1 MRKFWASNEE
11 LTPEEQRLV
20 LALYEAHATCVFRE
34 NCSTMAL
41 QQAAGGSRSLTQSY
55 IAALATLGEMHGPI
69 EGAYDLIQE
78 PVSCESAISSIRHV
92 WRAPGW
98 GNSFIKGRIDDAF
111 VKVDQT
117 IEALFPRHHNRLREI
132 TDALHARGKH
142 VFPNPAAYTATTA
155 LILGMPRH
163 LAPLLFVES
172 RLQPWAAVFH
182 LVISNSMKPK
192 AEEEAA

>member
-1 MRKFWASNEE
+1 MRKFWANNEQ

-69 EGAYDLIQE
+69 EAAYDVLQYDH
-78 PVSCESAISSIRHV
+78 PWPFTGAIIS
-92 WRAPGW
+92 GW
-98 GNSFIKGRIDDAF
+98 GNSFVKGRIDDAF
-111 VKVDQT
+111 LKVDQT
-117 IEALFPRHHNRLREI
+117 IEALFPKHHNRMREI

-192 AEEEAA
+192 AEKEAA

>member
-1 MRKFWASNEE
+1 MRKFWANNEQ

-69 EGAYDLIQE
+69 EGAYDMLEFAQRE
-78 PVSCESAISSIRHV
+78 LLPVSFKLI
-92 WRAPGW
+92 PGW
-98 GNSFIKGRIDDAF
+98 GNSFVKGRIDDAF
-111 VKVDQT
+111 LKVDQT

-155 LILGMPRH
+155 LILGLPRH
-163 LAPLLFVES
+163 LAPMLFVES